1 MNVNLSKWGE
11 TTLSPS
17 LAISFEFVISWTNAG
32 EDLAQIARITAGA
45 IGIAYPHKLPKYR
58 AAVHRPNEYGHICLN
73 ALLEAGIPTGEIL
86 RVGTEILQFMTT
98 RIPSEQDVESEM
110 DFLEPERED
119 LSD

>member
-1 MNVNLSKWGE
+1 MNVKISKWGE

-58 AAVHRPNEYGHICLN
+58 AAVHQWEEDRDPPKKKPPRKRIAAAAAGGTALPRTAGNN
-73 ALLEAGIPTGEIL
+73 AFAQDYNTVPL
-86 RVGTEILQFMTT
+86 RFVL
-98 RIPSEQDVESEM
+98 P
-110 DFLEPERED
+110 
-119 LSD
+119 